1 MRPPCSLPT
10 AQTDRPWPG
19 RNRPNAQ
26 QQTEPRPEAGE
37 TRTPD
42 VPAGKTRGGGR
53 FRMARKRIPVHALD
67 DNIFKDETSHEKNKF
82 DINSARLGKPNEA
95 ADRKPHHGG
104 GRAGPGP
111 SRTCGRRGSFPGL
124 SPPGHG
130 GAPRPKALSFVVN
143 GF

>member
-1 MRPPCSLPT
+1 
-10 AQTDRPWPG
+10 
-19 RNRPNAQ
+19 
-26 QQTEPRPEAGE
+26 
-37 TRTPD
+37 
-42 VPAGKTRGGGR
+42 
-53 FRMARKRIPVHALD
+53 MARKRIPVHALD

-95 ADRKPHHGG
+95 ADRTPHHGG

-111 SRTCGRRGSFPGL
+111 SRTCGRHGSFPGL

-130 GAPRPKALSFVVN
+130 GAPRSKALSFVVN

>member
-1 MRPPCSLPT
+1 
-10 AQTDRPWPG
+10 
-19 RNRPNAQ
+19 
-26 QQTEPRPEAGE
+26 
-37 TRTPD
+37 
-42 VPAGKTRGGGR
+42 
-53 FRMARKRIPVHALD
+53 MARKRIPVHALD
-67 DNIFKDETSHEKNKF
+67 DNIFKDETSHKKNKF
-82 DINSARLGKPNEA
+82 DINSARQGKPNEA

-130 GAPRPKALSFVVN
+130 GAPRSKALSFVVN